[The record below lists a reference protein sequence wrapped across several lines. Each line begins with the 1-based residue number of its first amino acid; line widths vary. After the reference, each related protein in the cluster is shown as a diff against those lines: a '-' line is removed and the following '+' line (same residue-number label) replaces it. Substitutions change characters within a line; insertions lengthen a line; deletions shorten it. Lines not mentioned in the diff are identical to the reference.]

1 MTKGMMGTAG
11 LIAAAVLFVALN
23 SLGGRALKGARLDLT
38 EGNLYTLS
46 DGTRN
51 ILSDIDEPIRLTFYY
66 SRGLTDQVPEITGY
80 AKRVNELLDEYVL
93 ASDGQLQLRVVDPA
107 PFSEEEDEAVS
118 AGIQGLPIPPAG
130 DLFYFGLVA
139 TNAVD
144 ESQVIPFFDPN
155 QEPFLEYE
163 LSRFV
168 HQLDDP
174 AVKRLAV
181 LAGLPVGGSA
191 PPPQM
196 PGQPPQ
202 PPMPGW
208 YLVELLRESYD
219 VDLLEPTATEIP
231 AGTDVLLV
239 VHPKAFSDDTLY
251 AVDQFVLGGGS
262 ALVMVDP
269 RCEEDAPPPD
279 QSNPFAGMNA
289 DQSSDLGPLLQAWG
303 VAFDPQQVTTDRSS
317 ALYVSTGAQGRP
329 DRTPYVAWME
339 LAGDCLDADDPTT
352 SGLGGLVFA
361 GTGSL
366 GPLEGAA
373 STFTTLVRTTEDSS
387 FVMVEDLAMFPY
399 SPSPQDLLTQFV
411 PGGERQ
417 TVIARV
423 TGEASSAYPDGPPGL
438 GAAEEAA
445 EGPPAPPP
453 GDHLTASEGPLHVI
467 VVADADFGADRW
479 WVQFQSFFGARM
491 PIPTASNGDFLL
503 NAIDSLAGSSDLLD
517 VRGRGR
523 YERPFQKIEE
533 LRRLAEQRYL
543 DEEQRL
549 QEELRETERRIN
561 ELQSQREET
570 ASLILTPEQA
580 EAIEGFQT
588 ARVETRKKLRAVKHD
603 LSKDI
608 DGLQDA
614 LMFANTLGTPL
625 LVLLAALGAWWS
637 RGRS

>member
-1 MTKGMMGTAG
+1 MTKGMLGTAG
-11 LIAAAVLFVALN
+11 LILAAVLFVALN
-23 SLGGRALKGARLDLT
+23 ALGGSALRGARLDLT

-51 ILSDIDEPIRLTFYY
+51 ILSDIDEPIRLTYYY

-80 AKRVNELLDEYVL
+80 AKRVHELLDEYVL

-107 PFSEEEDEAVS
+107 PFSEQEDEAVS
-118 AGIQGLPIPPAG
+118 AGIQGLPVPPAG

-168 HQLDDP
+168 QQLDDP
-174 AVKRLAV
+174 ARKRLAV
-181 LAGLPVGGSA
+181 LAGLPLGGSA

-208 YLVELLRESYD
+208 YMVELLRESYD

-251 AVDQFVLGGGS
+251 AVDQFVLGGGR

-279 QSNPFAGMNA
+279 PSNPFAGMNA

-303 VAFDPQQVTTDRSS
+303 VAFDPERVTTDRSS

-339 LAGDCLDADDPTT
+339 LAGDCLDPDDPTT

-361 GTGSL
+361 GIGSL
-366 GPLEGAA
+366 GPIEGAT
-373 STFTTLVRTTEDSS
+373 STFTSLVRTTEDSS
-387 FVMVEDLAMFPY
+387 SVRVEDLAMFPY

-411 PGGERQ
+411 PEGQRQ

-438 GAAEEAA
+438 AVAEDGA

-453 GDHLTASEGPLHVI
+453 GGHLTSSEGPLHVI
-467 VVADADFGADRW
+467 IVADADFGADRW

-503 NAIDSLAGSSDLLD
+503 NALDSLAGSTDLLD